1 MNAPER
7 GDVVWIDF
15 DPQSGREQAGRRP
28 ALVLSPARYNRAVG
42 LLIACPVTK
51 QAKGYPFESSLP
63 ANLAVHGVVL
73 ADHIQ
78 SLDWRI
84 RRVAFLCKAPSELV
98 EDVAAKVRALIGDEG

>member
-28 ALVLSPARYNRAVG
+28 ALVLSPARYNRVVG

-51 QAKGYPFESSLP
+51 HAKGYPFESPLP
-63 ANLAVHGVVL
+63 ADLAVHGVVL
-73 ADHIQ
+73 SDHIQ
-78 SLDWRI
+78 SLDWRT
-84 RRVAFLCKAPSELV
+84 RHAEFLCKAPSELV
-98 EDVAAKVRALIGDEG
+98 DDVFAKVRALIGDEG

>member
-7 GDVVWIDF
+7 GDVGWIDF

-28 ALVLSPARYNRAVG
+28 ALVLSPARYNRVVG

-51 QAKGYPFESSLP
+51 HIKGYAFESPLP
-63 ANLAVHGVVL
+63 ADLTVHGVVL

-78 SLDWRI
+78 SLDWRT
-84 RRVAFLCKAPSELV
+84 RHVEFLCKAPSELV